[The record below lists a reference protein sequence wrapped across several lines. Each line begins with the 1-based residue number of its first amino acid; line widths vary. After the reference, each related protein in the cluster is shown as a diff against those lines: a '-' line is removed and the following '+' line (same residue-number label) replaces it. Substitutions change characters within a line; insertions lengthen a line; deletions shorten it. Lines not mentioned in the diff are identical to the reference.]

1 MSNEGCRVGR
11 ARELVVEMLGYAALA
26 CLAATASALTPA
38 SVLRSSPASPLS
50 APTGSRAPA
59 ASRAPLSSRVQRSRT
74 LVAQYSQQDNLPAGW
89 NSGFDQGSQSTYYV
103 NEVTGVSQW
112 EPPDAAAYWDSSK
125 GPQAAAVQAAQV
137 VWRVVPTTGVCN
149 VVFNVGNGQQQVL
162 GRSHMADD
170 HPGDPTYVSRQ
181 QCIVEVADDGT
192 ASLISIGK
200 PLTLHKPPSVDFWC
214 GLKKTKPLGD
224 DIGYDS
230 AHVLTDGEQI
240 SLDMREPDA
249 AVFTIVRKEE
259 QGADTGGGY
268 DAQYYSDDGN
278 WRWNGSEWVP
288 AR

>member
-1 MSNEGCRVGR
+1 MRCTF
-11 ARELVVEMLGYAALA
+11 LA
-26 CLAATASALTPA
+26 CLAATALALTPA
-38 SVLRSSPASPLS
+38 SGTLC
-50 APTGSRAPA
+50 
-59 ASRAPLSSRVQRSRT
+59 SRVQRSRT
-74 LVAQYSQQDNLPAGW
+74 LVAQYGQQDNLPAGW
-89 NSGFDQGSQSTYYV
+89 TSGFDQASQSTYYV

-125 GPQAAAVQAAQV
+125 GPQAAAAPQAAQV
-137 VWRVVPTTGVCN
+137 IWRIVPTTGVCN

-192 ASLISIGK
+192 ASLISVGK

-230 AHVLTDGEQI
+230 AHVLADGEQI

-249 AVFTIVRKEE
+249 AVFTIMRKEE
-259 QGADTGGGY
+259 QRADTGGGY
-268 DAQYYSDDGN
+268 DAQYYSEDGN
-278 WRWNGSEWVP
+278 WVWNGSEWVP